1 MNMETRNLTA
11 VIVEDVPASRE
22 NLMAMIHEHCPQID
36 VVASAAS
43 VVEAAKAIRKDAP
56 DILFLDI
63 ELGNETA
70 FDLLD
75 ILPGLKCQIIFTT
88 ASEEYAIKAFR
99 YAAIDYLLKPIDPD
113 ELIEAT
119 HKLSYQASTAPEQI
133 EILNEQMNKN
143 AVPVRLALHTMDRM
157 FIIDIRDIQRC
168 EADGNY
174 TKFYIAGKS
183 PILVTRT
190 LKDFDRLLKVAGFIR
205 AHQSHLVN
213 AKHISE
219 FVKVDGGYL
228 VMKDGSKVPVSTR
241 KRSSVIQQLEGVK

>member
-1 MNMETRNLTA
+1 MENRNLTA

-22 NLMAMIHEHCPQID
+22 NLMTMIEDRCPRID

-43 VVEAAKAIRKDAP
+43 VVEAAKAIRKYIP

-63 ELGNETA
+63 ELGGETA

-75 ILPGLKCQIIFTT
+75 ILPDLKCQIIFTT

-113 ELIEAT
+113 ELVEAT
-119 HKLSYQASTAPEQI
+119 QKLTRQENTAQAQI
-133 EILNEQMNKN
+133 DILNEQMKRD
-143 AVPVRLALHTMDRM
+143 AVPDRLALHTMDRM
-157 FIIDIRDIQRC
+157 FIIDIQDILRC

-174 TKFYIAGKS
+174 TKFYITGKS

-190 LKDFDRLLKVAGFIR
+190 LKDFDRLLKGAAFIR

-213 AKHISE
+213 SKHINE

-228 VMKDGSKVPVSTR
+228 VMKDGAKVPVSTR

>member
-1 MNMETRNLTA
+1 METRNLTA

-22 NLMAMIHEHCPQID
+22 NLMAMIHEHCQHID

-43 VVEAAKAIRKDAP
+43 VVEAAKAIRKEAP

-75 ILPGLKCQIIFTT
+75 IIPDIKCQIIFTT

-113 ELIEAT
+113 ELVEAT
-119 HKLSYQASTAPEQI
+119 QKLSQQGNTAPEQI
-133 EILNEQMNKN
+133 EILNEQMNIN
-143 AVPVRLALHTMDRM
+143 AVPGRLALHTMDRM
-157 FIIDIRDIQRC
+157 FIIDIQDIQRC

-174 TKFYIAGKS
+174 TKFYIAGKT
-183 PILVTRT
+183 PLLVTRT
-190 LKDFDRLLKVAGFIR
+190 LKDFDRLLKGAAFIR
-205 AHQSHLVN
+205 THQSHLVN